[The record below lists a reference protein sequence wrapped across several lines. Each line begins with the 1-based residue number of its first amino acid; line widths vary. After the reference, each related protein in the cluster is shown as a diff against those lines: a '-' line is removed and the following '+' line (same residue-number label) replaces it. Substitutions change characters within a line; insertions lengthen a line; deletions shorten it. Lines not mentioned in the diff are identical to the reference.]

1 MNDLIITTI
10 QADLQ
15 WEDKSKNLKMFDA
28 YLENIEKSDIIVLPE
43 MFNTGFSM
51 NADVLAESM
60 NDATVQ
66 WMCNTSARL
75 DSAICGSLI
84 IKENGKYYNRL
95 LFVEP
100 SGKISS
106 YDKIHLFSMGDE
118 HKYFSAGSKNLQLE
132 YKGWKINPIVCYD
145 LRFNEGIRNTSTD
158 PYDVI
163 IVVANWP
170 EKRIEHWDVLLKARA
185 IENQC
190 YVVGVNRTGEDGNN
204 IFHSGH
210 SQIVHPFGNLLY
222 FSEESEINTITL
234 SRQDLVFNR
243 RAFPFIKDIV

>member
-1 MNDLIITTI
+1 
-10 QADLQ
+10 
-15 WEDKSKNLKMFDA
+15 MFDA

-43 MFNTGFSM
+43 MFSTGFSM
-51 NADVLAESM
+51 NADVLAEGM

-66 WMCNTSARL
+66 WMCNTSAQL

-84 IKENGKYYNRL
+84 IKENGKYYNRF

-100 SGKISS
+100 SGKIST
-106 YDKIHLFSMGDE
+106 YDKRHLFSMGDE
-118 HKYFSAGSKNLQLE
+118 HKHFSAGEKSLCIE
-132 YKGWKINPIVCYD
+132 YKSWKINCVVCYD
-145 LRFNEGIRNTSTD
+145 LRFTEGIRNSAHD
-158 PYDVI
+158 PYDVL

-170 EKRIEHWDVLLKARA
+170 EKRIEHWDVLMKARA

-190 YVVGVNRTGEDGNN
+190 YVVGVNRTGNDGNN

-210 SQIVHPFGNLLY
+210 TQIVHPFGNLLY
-222 FSEESEINTITL
+222 FSEESEINTLTL
-234 SRQDLVFNR
+234 SRNDLEFNR